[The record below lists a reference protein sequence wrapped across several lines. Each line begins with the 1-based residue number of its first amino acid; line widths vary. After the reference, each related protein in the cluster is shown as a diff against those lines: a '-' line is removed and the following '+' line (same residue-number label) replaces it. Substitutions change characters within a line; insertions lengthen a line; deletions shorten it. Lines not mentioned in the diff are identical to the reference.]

1 MFAGHEIKVS
11 QRVFAFCYESPEDW
25 LEVFKALYGPAN
37 RVFASLDSPKQAE
50 FLICS
55 AASTKAQNVSI
66 CMLVSPGFLAASVG
80 VAQLS
85 TLGKHDAVI
94 RPTLGKHD
102 AVIRRL
108 GRIQSEQPGG
118 NALSMCWHDQSRRNE
133 HDEDH

>member
-25 LEVFKALYGPAN
+25 LEVFKALYGPTN

-94 RPTLGKHD
+94 R
-102 AVIRRL
+102 RL